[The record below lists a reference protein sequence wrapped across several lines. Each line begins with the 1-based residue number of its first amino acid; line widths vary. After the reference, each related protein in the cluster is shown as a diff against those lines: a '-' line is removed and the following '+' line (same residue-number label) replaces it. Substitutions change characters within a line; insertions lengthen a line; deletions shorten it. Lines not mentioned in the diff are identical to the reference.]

1 MREGNKPLKFLYVGR
16 LVDVTNIGLLV
27 QEFNRNGKGLTIIG
41 AGILEKSLKER
52 ANSNITFSGFIA
64 NEKLGEV
71 YQTHDV
77 FILPSK
83 SETWGLVVEEAIYW
97 GLPVIVSDRVGS
109 SVDMVK
115 DLGTGCVFHSND
127 RNSLHACIESME
139 RDYTIYKAAV
149 DKVDFDERDQ
159 KQVEAYVKMLD

>member
-1 MREGNKPLKFLYVGR
+1 M
-16 LVDVTNIGLLV
+16 
-27 QEFNRNGKGLTIIG
+27 
-41 AGILEKSLKER
+41 
-52 ANSNITFSGFIA
+52 
-64 NEKLGEV
+64 
-71 YQTHDV
+71 
-77 FILPSK
+77 
-83 SETWGLVVEEAIYW
+83 
-97 GLPVIVSDRVGS
+97 IVSDRVGS